1 VSNPNQAQYFIF
13 YNDIFWRDYKRAKK
27 EKYKI
32 FDIIFFYLKCISNY
46 FDKQFSIMVRKNIQA
61 LFVNV

>member
-1 VSNPNQAQYFIF
+1 MISFGEITRGQ
-13 YNDIFWRDYKRAKK
+13 RKK
-27 EKYKI
+27 STKSLI
-32 FDIIFFYLKCISNY
+32 LFFFDLKCISNY